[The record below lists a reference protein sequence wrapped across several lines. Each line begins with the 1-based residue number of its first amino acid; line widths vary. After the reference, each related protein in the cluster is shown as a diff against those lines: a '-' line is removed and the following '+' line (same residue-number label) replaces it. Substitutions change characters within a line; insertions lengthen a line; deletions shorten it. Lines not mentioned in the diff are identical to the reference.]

1 MAAGTQKTEDLK
13 NSEEILYLPCVKLMD
28 HPLHMGFYLES
39 HLEGLAA
46 SIREAGLLEPVVV
59 CRVEDGYRI
68 LSGHYRVRAVRRL
81 RFKEILCRVLNCDA
95 RSGAVIYCT
104 SNLLTRGLSAM
115 EEAYMISRLVSEEK
129 FTLTEI
135 GKLWG
140 RSKSWVSRRLSL
152 LLHLA
157 PKLKKELGWG
167 YLSPRVAQELLR
179 LPQGNDQERVL
190 DLIRKGH
197 LNKDEA
203 AELVT
208 WWKAASEEEQKR
220 MEKEGLQKQRK
231 TAIPFSTEKELSK
244 RVTLYLNQC
253 EENLNRITDIAEG
266 QAGIA
271 WWPWEAYQSF
281 RKGSMHLEHILE
293 FRHSLSKEGNHATDP
308 G

>member
-1 MAAGTQKTEDLK
+1 MAAGTKKAEDLK
-13 NSEEILYLPCVKLMD
+13 KSEEILYLPCAKLMD

-59 CRVEDGYRI
+59 CRTEDGYRI

-81 RFKEILCRVLNCDA
+81 RFKEVLCRVVNCDA

-157 PKLKKELGWG
+157 PKLKKELGAG
-167 YLSPRVAQELLR
+167 YLTPRVAQELLR

-197 LNKDEA
+197 LSKDEA
-203 AELVT
+203 AKLVT
-208 WWKAASEEEQKR
+208 WWKTALQEERDR
-220 MEKEGLQKQRK
+220 MEKEGPQKQRK
-231 TAIPFSTEKELSK
+231 PAIPCSTEKELSR
-244 RVTLYLNQC
+244 RVTLHLDQC
-253 EENLNRITDIAEG
+253 EENIHRIIGIAEG

-281 RKGSMHLEHILE
+281 RKASMHLDDILE
-293 FRHSLSKEGNHATDP
+293 YRHSLPKEGNHATDP